1 MYCFITMKHLL
12 LPLADSI
19 IFLLEYQADMDVDR
33 PLPEILAQHSALVAS
48 NDETNASAEV
58 RPDNGY
64 RDEDTDE
71 RYEKVD
77 NGRFFYISSGL
88 EIFYAS

>member
-1 MYCFITMKHLL
+1 MKHLL

-77 NGRFFYISSGL
+77 NGRFLIFCQVWKD
-88 EIFYAS
+88 FYAS